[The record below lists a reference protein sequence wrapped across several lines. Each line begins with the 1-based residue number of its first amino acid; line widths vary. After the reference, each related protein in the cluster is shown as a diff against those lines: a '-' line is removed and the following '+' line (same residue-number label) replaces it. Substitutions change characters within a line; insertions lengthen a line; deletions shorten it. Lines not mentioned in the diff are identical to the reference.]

1 MFECTPE
8 ITVSIGSK
16 EEEII
21 AYVGHQHSECKNC
34 GAEKGNNKI
43 GLEMGGPSVDK
54 QTDRDKEHTNLRSL
68 KLIVR

>member
-1 MFECTPE
+1 MSECTPE

-54 QTDRDKEHTNLRSL
+54 
-68 KLIVR
+68 